1 MKITKSDLQEI
12 IKEEAV
18 RLFQIQKLEEAQMKV
33 REELKLISEGKKQM
47 SDEEMNELLAGL
59 KSVFGAGAQKA
70 GQVAASA
77 AQKVG
82 QAVAGAGDKAKEVG
96 GKIATK
102 YKEGEAAAKKVKMEK
117 RRDEIVA
124 KIKELANEYK
134 TITGKRYSMIGQ
146 KIDAVKM

>member
-18 RLFQIQKLEEAQMKV
+18 RLFKIQKLEEAQIKV
-33 REELKLISEGKKQM
+33 QKELKLISEGKKQM
-47 SDEEMNELLAGL
+47 SDEELNELLAGL
-59 KSVFGAGAQKA
+59 KSVFAAGAQKA
-70 GQVAASA
+70 GQAVAGA
-77 AQKVG
+77 AQKIG

-102 YKEGEAAAKKVKMEK
+102 YKEGETASKKVKMEK

-134 TITGKRYSMIGQ
+134 TITGKRYSMVGQ
-146 KIDAVKM
+146 KTDAVKM

>member
-18 RLFQIQKLEEAQMKV
+18 RLFKIQKLEEAQIKV
-33 REELKLISEGKKQM
+33 QKELKLISEGKKQM
-47 SDEEMNELLAGL
+47 SDEELNELLAGL
-59 KSVFGAGAQKA
+59 KSVFAAGAQKA
-70 GQVAASA
+70 GQAVAGA
-77 AQKVG
+77 AQKIG

-102 YKEGEAAAKKVKMEK
+102 YKEGETASKKVKLEK
-117 RRDEIVA
+117 QRDEIVA